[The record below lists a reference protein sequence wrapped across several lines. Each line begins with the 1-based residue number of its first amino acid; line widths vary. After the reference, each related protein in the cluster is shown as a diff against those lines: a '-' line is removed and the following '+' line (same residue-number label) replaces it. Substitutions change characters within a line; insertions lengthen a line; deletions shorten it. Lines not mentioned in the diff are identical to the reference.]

1 MEEKNNFAMVRCE
14 FKSDGTVNVRGD
26 FDCKA
31 QQSVFFLAEVLS
43 SVANQL
49 CLEPSELAKLALQ
62 ALKFSRKVVDG
73 TENREES

>member
-26 FDCKA
+26 FNCKV
-31 QQSVFFLAEVLS
+31 QQSVFFLAEVLN

-49 CLEPSELAKLALQ
+49 GLEPSELAKLALM
-62 ALKFSRKVVDG
+62 AWKFSRQVVDG
-73 TENREES
+73 TENGEES